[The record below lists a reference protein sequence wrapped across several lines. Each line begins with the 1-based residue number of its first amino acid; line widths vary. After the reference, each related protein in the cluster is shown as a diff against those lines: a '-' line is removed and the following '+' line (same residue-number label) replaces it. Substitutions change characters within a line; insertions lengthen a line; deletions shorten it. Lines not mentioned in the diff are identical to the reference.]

1 MAEIGTQ
8 SGRLAQVDNHPYV
21 DAMKALSTK
30 VMKKSR
36 ATLIA

>member
-1 MAEIGTQ
+1 
-8 SGRLAQVDNHPYV
+8 
-21 DAMKALSTK
+21 MKALSTK